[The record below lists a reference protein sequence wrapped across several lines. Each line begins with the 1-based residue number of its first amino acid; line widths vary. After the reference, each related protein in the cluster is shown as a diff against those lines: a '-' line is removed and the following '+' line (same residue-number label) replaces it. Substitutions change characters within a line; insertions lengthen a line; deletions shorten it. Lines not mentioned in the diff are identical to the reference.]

1 MPEPYKRPPLKATS
15 PRALKTTLLH
25 GFLLAAGVV
34 AGLTGT
40 LAPAAARAQAK
51 YPSKT
56 ITIIVCYV
64 PGGTGDV
71 FARSISDKLGQ
82 ALGTS
87 VVVENRPGAG
97 GLIGAQMAAKA
108 APDGHTIL
116 MGQTGEMSI
125 NKYLMKSSLVD
136 PEKELAPVTLVG
148 KVPLGLAVAGTSPYG
163 NFRALMD
170 AMRANVPGLS
180 FASSGIGTPGHL
192 AAEQLKLVARS
203 SIVHAPY
210 KGAGAALADLLGG
223 HVTYFFSGMPAA
235 IPHVKSGKLRLLA
248 VSTATRAPALPDVPT
263 VAESGQPGFDFSLW
277 GGFFVPTGT
286 PREIVATLNR
296 EVGKILAPGAE
307 ARERL
312 AADGT
317 EIVPGTPEQLGA
329 FTRSE
334 TRKYEQ
340 IIRDTGVKS
349 E

>member
-1 MPEPYKRPPLKATS
+1 MASLSNPAS
-15 PRALKTTLLH
+15 RASCL
-25 GFLLAAGVV
+25 LLASS
-34 AGLTGT
+34 
-40 LAPAAARAQAK
+40 LALGALLPACAQAQAK
-51 YPSKT
+51 FPSKP

-82 ALGTS
+82 ALGTT
-87 VVVENRPGAG
+87 VIVENRPGAG

-108 APDGHTIL
+108 APDGHTLL

-125 NKYLMKSSLVD
+125 NKTLMKSTLVD
-136 PEKELAPVTLVG
+136 PEKELVPVTLVG
-148 KVPLGLAVAGTSPYG
+148 KVPLGLAVRGEGPYG
-163 NFRALMD
+163 NFKALMD
-170 AMRANVPGLS
+170 AMRGNVPGLS

-192 AAEQLKLVARS
+192 AAEQLKLTAKS

-248 VSTATRAPALPDVPT
+248 VSTANRAPALPDVPT

-277 GGFFVPTGT
+277 GGFFVPAGT
-286 PREIVATLNR
+286 PRDVIATLNR
-296 EVGKILAPGAE
+296 EVNKILAPGAE
-307 ARERL
+307 VREKL
-312 AADGT
+312 AGDGT
-317 EIVPGTPEQLGA
+317 EIAPGTPEQFAA